1 MNRDNKF
8 LLIIIGFLLITVV
21 VSSFTL
27 AAKRSEKDA
36 TEILLSQVE
45 TPLIVGEI
53 SIDGAVSF
61 PGIFHFTD
69 EDTIQSILADAGVKP
84 DASLNQIKIYIPY
97 KEQNQNFQRI
107 DINKAEKWLL
117 LALPEIGE
125 SRAQAIID
133 YRRDNGHFKCIEDIL
148 LIKGFGEATFN
159 KISDLITV
167 SE

>member
-8 LLIIIGFLLITVV
+8 LLIIIGFLIITVV

-27 AAKRSEKDA
+27 AAKRSENDA

-45 TPLIVGEI
+45 TSLIIGEI

-61 PGIFHFTD
+61 PGIFHFTE

-84 DASLNQIKIYIPY
+84 DASLNHIKIYIPY
-97 KEQNQNFQRI
+97 KEQKQTFQRV

-125 SRAQAIID
+125 SRAQAIVD
-133 YRRDNGHFKCIEDIL
+133 YRSENGHFNCIEDIL
-148 LIKGFGEATFN
+148 LIKGFGEVTFN
-159 KISDLITV
+159 KICDLITV